1 MHIQAPAPDA
11 ADLRKADLY
20 NPSHVTRRFLL
31 ASLLA
36 LGAPFRAAF
45 SAAPRLRKILR
56 LKTGAVEEVDLE
68 AYVAAVVPP
77 EIGRA
82 PAAALEAQA
91 VAARSYALAR
101 GERHLEDGADL
112 CDGTHCQVFHGLSA
126 VTEDSRRAAAATA
139 DLVLTQKGRV
149 IAAPFHAVCGGR
161 TARPRDVWDDEETPD
176 LESVEDDACL
186 AAPGATWSFTIP
198 RVALSA
204 LSGSLGFGGARFFE
218 VYGHDASGR
227 VSMVR
232 FAAPGGASRVVRGF
246 EFRRAASELWG
257 WDSVRSTD
265 FTLEETRPSYLLSG
279 RGTGHGAGMCQAG
292 AIARAKR
299 GESRDAILGLYYRGA
314 ELMPLDSIG

>member
-1 MHIQAPAPDA
+1 M
-11 ADLRKADLY
+11 
-20 NPSHVTRRFLL
+20 TRRFLL

-36 LGAPFRAAF
+36 LGAPFRAVA
-45 SAAPRLRKILR
+45 SAARTRKILR
-56 LKTGAVEEVDLE
+56 LRTGAVDEVDLE
-68 AYVAAVVPP
+68 EYVAAVVPQ

-82 PAAALEAQA
+82 PEAALEAQA

-112 CDGTHCQVFHGLSA
+112 CDGTHCQVFRGLSA
-126 VTEDSRRAAAATA
+126 ATEDSRRAAAETA
-139 DLVLTQKGRV
+139 GLVLAQKGRV

-161 TARPRDVWDDEETPD
+161 TARPRDVWDDEEIPD
-176 LESVEDDACL
+176 LESVEDDAC
-186 AAPGATWSFTIP
+186 ATAPGATWSFTIP
-198 RVALSA
+198 RARLST
-204 LSGSLGFGGARFFE
+204 LSLSLGFGDARFLE

-232 FAAPGGASRVVRGF
+232 FAARGGASLVVRGF

-265 FTLEETRPSYLLSG
+265 FSLGETRPAYRLSG
-279 RGTGHGAGMCQAG
+279 HGTGHGAGMCQAG

-299 GESRDAILGLYYRGA
+299 GESRDTILALYYRGA
-314 ELMPLDSIG
+314 AVTPLGVRA

>member
-1 MHIQAPAPDA
+1 V
-11 ADLRKADLY
+11 R
-20 NPSHVTRRFLL
+20 
-31 ASLLA
+31 
-36 LGAPFRAAF
+36 
-45 SAAPRLRKILR
+45 
-56 LKTGAVEEVDLE
+56 TGVVEEVDLE
-68 AYVAAVVPP
+68 EYVAAVVPR

-82 PAAALEAQA
+82 PAPALEAQA

-101 GERHLEDGADL
+101 EERHLEDGADL

-126 VTEDSRRAAAATA
+126 ATEDSRRAAAATA
-139 DLVLTQKGRV
+139 GLVLTQKGRV

-161 TARPRDVWDDEETPD
+161 TARPRDVWDDEEIPD
-176 LESVEDDACL
+176 LESVEDDACI

-198 RVALSA
+198 RAALSA
-204 LSGSLGFGGARFFE
+204 LSLSLGFSGARFLE
-218 VYGHDASGR
+218 VYGHDETGR

-257 WDSVRSTD
+257 WDSVRSTK
-265 FTLEETRPSYLLSG
+265 FVLEETRPAYLLSG

-314 ELMPLDSIG
+314 AVTPLGARV

>member
-1 MHIQAPAPDA
+1 MCIPGLLA
-11 ADLRKADLY
+11 ADLREAVLY
-20 NPSHVTRRFLL
+20 NPPRVTRRFLL

-36 LGAPFRAAF
+36 LGAPFRAAA
-45 SAAPRLRKILR
+45 SAARRSRRILR

-68 AYVAAVVPP
+68 AYVSAVVPP

-101 GERHLEDGADL
+101 GERHLEAGADL

-126 VTEDSRRAAAATA
+126 ATEGSRRAAAATEG
-139 DLVLTQKGRV
+139 LVLAQRGHV

-161 TARPRDVWDDEETPD
+161 TARPRDVWDDEDVPD

-186 AAPGATWSFTIP
+186 TAPGATWSFTIP
-198 RVALSA
+198 RAALST
-204 LSGSLGFGGARFFE
+204 LSGSLGFEGARFFE

-232 FAAPGGASRVVRGF
+232 FAARGGASRVVRGF

-265 FTLEETRPSYLLSG
+265 FTLGETRPSYLLSG

-299 GESRDAILGLYYRGA
+299 GESRDAILGLYYRGTSVV
-314 ELMPLDSIG
+314 PLDSLG

>member
-1 MHIQAPAPDA
+1 M
-11 ADLRKADLY
+11 
-20 NPSHVTRRFLL
+20 TRRFLL

-36 LGAPFRAAF
+36 LAPFRAAA
-45 SAAPRLRKILR
+45 SAGPRTRKILR

-68 AYVAAVVPP
+68 AYVAAVVPR

-91 VAARSYALAR
+91 VAARSYAVAR
-101 GERHLEDGADL
+101 GERHLESGADL
-112 CDGTHCQVFHGLSA
+112 CDGTHCQVFQGLSA
-126 VTEDSRRAAAATA
+126 ATEDSRRAADATR

-161 TARPRDVWDDEETPD
+161 TERPRDVWDDEEIPD

-186 AAPGATWSFTIP
+186 AAPGATWSFTIS
-198 RVALSA
+198 RGALSA
-204 LSGSLGFGGARFFE
+204 LADSLGFGGARFFE

-232 FAAPGGASRVVRGF
+232 FAAAGGASRVVRGF

-265 FTLEETRPSYLLSG
+265 FTLEETRPAYLLSG

-299 GESRDAILGLYYRGA
+299 GESRDAILALYYRGA
-314 ELMPLDSIG
+314 TVTPLGVRA

>member
-1 MHIQAPAPDA
+1 M
-11 ADLRKADLY
+11 
-20 NPSHVTRRFLL
+20 
-31 ASLLA
+31 
-36 LGAPFRAAF
+36 
-45 SAAPRLRKILR
+45 
-56 LKTGAVEEVDLE
+56 
-68 AYVAAVVPP
+68 AAVVPR

-126 VTEDSRRAAAATA
+126 ATEDSRRAAAATA
-139 DLVLTQKGRV
+139 GLVLTQKGRV

-161 TARPRDVWDDEETPD
+161 TARPRDVWDDEEIPD

-186 AAPGATWSFTIP
+186 GAPGATWSFTIP
-198 RVALSA
+198 RAALSA
-204 LSGSLGFGGARFFE
+204 LSGSLGFPGARFFE

-246 EFRRAASELWG
+246 EFRRAASELLGLGLGALDGLHARGDAARVSPVGARHGARRRDVPGRCDRAREARREPRRDPRALLPRSRGGPARRAW
-257 WDSVRSTD
+257 VRGFRSAQSRYLPD
-265 FTLEETRPSYLLSG
+265 GSDWPSPSSFRSISCAGGARASSSG
-279 RGTGHGAGMCQAG
+279 R
-292 AIARAKR
+292 IAR
-299 GESRDAILGLYYRGA
+299 GGDCGS
-314 ELMPLDSIG
+314 